1 MVAGKFILCIVCARA
16 IGLTS
21 CFVYRRVWSRTC
33 WQTPS
38 KGRYRS
44 PRIHSPSAAR
54 AAHEERDNTVDSLA
68 ADYVQLACLC
78 LDEGGR
84 RAISPRLMETVRFF
98 LFLYVWVIRMTSCF
112 VNSWRG
118 EPLDGR
124 IRT

>member
-1 MVAGKFILCIVCARA
+1 MRTGNWTDVVFCLQARLVPHVLA
-16 IGLTS
+16 DAFEGEIPLPPDSLAECG
-21 CFVYRRVWSRTC
+21 
-33 WQTPS
+33 
-38 KGRYRS
+38 
-44 PRIHSPSAAR
+44 AR

>member
-1 MVAGKFILCIVCARA
+1 MLADAFEGEIPLPPDSLAEC
-16 IGLTS
+16 G
-21 CFVYRRVWSRTC
+21 
-33 WQTPS
+33 
-38 KGRYRS
+38 
-44 PRIHSPSAAR
+44 AR

-84 RAISPRLMETVRFF
+84 RAISPRLMETVSFF
-98 LFLYVWVIRMTSCF
+98 LFTDGRIRMTSCF
-112 VNSWRG
+112 FNSWRG